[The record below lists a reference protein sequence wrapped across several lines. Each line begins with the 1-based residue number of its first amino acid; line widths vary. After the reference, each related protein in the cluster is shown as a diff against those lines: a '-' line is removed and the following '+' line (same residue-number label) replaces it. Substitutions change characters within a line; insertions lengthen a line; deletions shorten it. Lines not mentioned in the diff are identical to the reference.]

1 MLKGDFNTKNS
12 SILRYQIISTIRLKN
27 QFGWEEEIPE
37 IGKRGV
43 IFRDRSFALFVLSC
57 QSKVF
62 QAMFKCK
69 STVESESGEVE
80 IEDFKAKTVAKMVY
94 FVYHDNLMNKE
105 NVDSDFLLL
114 AEKYNVRGLISFLDE
129 NLSLESALDVLVSS
143 HLTNQKRLFDAAA
156 QFTIENKGLLVKTEK
171 WKELLETNPKL
182 ASKIMITMLQ

>member
-1 MLKGDFNTKNS
+1 
-12 SILRYQIISTIRLKN
+12 
-27 QFGWEEEIPE
+27 
-37 IGKRGV
+37 
-43 IFRDRSFALFVLSC
+43 
-57 QSKVF
+57 
-62 QAMFKCK
+62 MFKCK